1 MADIWRGANGIWTL
15 AYESCLLGVE
25 TEGLCQRGAALETS
39 VREKTGGWPRK
50 NRKKRPG
57 LGALMLSGLR
67 KTLSILPSA
76 SGSLSLGSHL
86 TLGHYTVH
94 KTKCLK
100 DTTLSVA
107 NWNSDIFGALF
118 WYISHAD

>member
-1 MADIWRGANGIWTL
+1 MADIWRGASGIWTL

-76 SGSLSLGSHL
+76 LAA
-86 TLGHYTVH
+86 
-94 KTKCLK
+94 CLW
-100 DTTLSVA
+100 VA
-107 NWNSDIFGALF
+107 ILLWGAIQF
-118 WYISHAD
+118 IKPSA